1 MDVFP
6 RVLRG
11 IASEKMH
18 GGTFQRLLK
27 MNDLDIL
34 GIVVAGFTILLFIS
48 PHFEHKI
55 SSTELKM
62 FPMENTRLIQ
72 EIKKESRSCHEENMT
87 FFKDLG
93 YSVGRIVLNLAN
105 KEK

>member
-1 MDVFP
+1 
-6 RVLRG
+6 
-11 IASEKMH
+11 
-18 GGTFQRLLK
+18 
-27 MNDLDIL
+27 
-34 GIVVAGFTILLFIS
+34 
-48 PHFEHKI
+48 
-55 SSTELKM
+55 
-62 FPMENTRLIQ
+62 MENTRLIQ